1 MATYDSAK
9 TRAIAREMT
18 LLLQTLEAD
27 VNGGLRGTVPLV
39 TELRGRTAQTMKE
52 ALEDMLRLE
61 REIQSELGGLAH
73 QLSACADVME
83 RADDW
88 LARQL

>member
-1 MATYDSAK
+1 
-9 TRAIAREMT
+9 
-18 LLLQTLEAD
+18 
-27 VNGGLRGTVPLV
+27 
-39 TELRGRTAQTMKE
+39 MKE

-61 REIQSELGGLAH
+61 REIQSELGVLAH